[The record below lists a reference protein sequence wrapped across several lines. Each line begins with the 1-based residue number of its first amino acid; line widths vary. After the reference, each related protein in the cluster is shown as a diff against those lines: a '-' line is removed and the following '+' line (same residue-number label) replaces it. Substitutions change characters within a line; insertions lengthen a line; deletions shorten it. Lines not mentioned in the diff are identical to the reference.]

1 MSKEGVFRKG
11 LRLFNC
17 FDDEYGG
24 LEILVRHVLFKEMLE
39 DITGHLANKVC
50 YVRECDYYKY
60 WFNVSC
66 G

>member
-1 MSKEGVFRKG
+1 MF
-11 LRLFNC
+11 
-17 FDDEYGG
+17 
-24 LEILVRHVLFKEMLE
+24 E

-66 G
+66 GEFDKFKAAKNNKLTVNQCWGISFKENDKIVVIED

>member
-1 MSKEGVFRKG
+1 MF
-11 LRLFNC
+11 
-17 FDDEYGG
+17 
-24 LEILVRHVLFKEMLE
+24 E

-66 G
+66 GEFDKFKAAKNNKLTVNQC